1 MKKLSRRSILLATF
15 STLTGTPGATQDLST
30 KPIRLV
36 SGFPPGGGVDAV
48 ARIVAQGLSQ
58 QLSQPVIIDIRPGAG
73 GAIALAE
80 LQKATPDGYTFG
92 YGNVGQLAILEHI
105 SKQQKVDVFKSIVGV
120 GYVAHAP
127 MALFV
132 PASLGVNS
140 LADYLNLLKNNP
152 DKFSYGSGGNG
163 QIGHLAF
170 EMLKSKTNVKI
181 QHIPYKGLSP
191 ALTDL
196 IAGRLVGV
204 MDVLGAGMPH
214 VKSGKLRVLALAVSE
229 RVSDFS
235 NIPTF
240 KELGVADYVVSGWQG
255 MVAPVNTPPLLLQRM
270 NQALSQVLSTK
281 DIQERLIA
289 LGYYPQIMTSTQFSQ
304 FMQNESARWGALCR
318 ELKIEVE

>member
-1 MKKLSRRSILLATF
+1 MNNLNRRSMLLATL
-15 STLTGTPGATQDLST
+15 SSLTGTSGSAQDLPVKS
-30 KPIRLV
+30 IRLV

-48 ARIVAQGLSQ
+48 ARIVAQGLSH
-58 QLSQPVIIDIRPGAG
+58 QLGQPVVIDIRTGAG

-80 LQKATPDGYTFG
+80 LQKAAPDGYTFG

-105 SKQQKVDVFKSIVGV
+105 SKQQKVDVLKSIVGV

-127 MALFV
+127 IALFV

-140 LADYLNLLKNNP
+140 LVEYLNLLKNNP
-152 DKFSYGSGGNG
+152 DKYSYGSGGNG

-181 QHIPYKGLSP
+181 QHIPYKGVGL
-191 ALTDL
+191 AWTDL

-204 MDVLGAGMPH
+204 MDVLGGGMPH
-214 VKSGKLRVLALAVSE
+214 VKSGRLQVLALAVSE

-240 KELGVADYVVSGWQG
+240 KELGIADYEVSGWQG

-281 DIQERLIA
+281 DIRERLIT
-289 LGYYPQIMTSTQFSQ
+289 LGYYPQIMTSVQFSQ

-318 ELKIEVE
+318 ELKIEV